1 MNLITIIQAWEN
13 NALPK
18 DISTLEACKKEID
31 NCEKVTFE
39 TWRTT
44 TDRKLAC
51 MLMNEQIQYAEISL
65 AIQLAIASLTLQDD
79 FNKIITRPLALK
91 STY

>member
-18 DISTLEACKKEID
+18 DICVLEAYKKEID
-31 NCEKVTFE
+31 ACESVTFQ

-44 TDRKLAC
+44 TNRKLAC

-65 AIQLAIASLTLQDD
+65 DIQLAIAALNHHRLMQTVINKPLTC
-79 FNKIITRPLALK
+79 K
-91 STY
+91 SAY

>member
-18 DISTLEACKKEID
+18 DIRVLEAYKKEID
-31 NCEKVTFE
+31 ACENITFQ

-44 TDRKLAC
+44 TNRKLAC

-65 AIQLAIASLTLQDD
+65 DIQLAIASLNHRRFMETVI
-79 FNKIITRPLALK
+79 NKTFTSK